1 MSLISYDIG
10 IYLKAEDDGFELVDE
25 PELSS
30 PTYNLRDMFV
40 ACMDWNYEQH
50 TFYPAKFVLEK
61 LIKGIEELSFHH
73 ARYERYDPSNGWGDI
88 DGALEAL
95 KLSRDSII
103 NNARH
108 YSIEKLYYR
117 W

>member
-1 MSLISYDIG
+1 MSYDIG
-10 IYLKAEDDGFELVDE
+10 IYYETEDGCFELIDE
-25 PELSS
+25 PKLCS

-40 ACMDWNYEQH
+40 ACMDWNYEQS

-61 LIKGIEELSFHH
+61 LIKGIEELSRHR
-73 ARYERYDPSNGWGDI
+73 ARYERYNPSNGWGDI

-95 KLSRDSII
+95 KSSRDSII
-103 NNARH
+103 GTAKH
-108 YSIEKLYYR
+108 YPIEKLYYR